1 MKRLS
6 PFWTVIVS
14 LLLIC
19 IALNIV
25 FLVIPVYEIEMVEIR
40 TSHIPTFQERYK
52 NPYQ

>member
-14 LLLIC
+14 LLLIS

-25 FLVIPVYEIEMVEIR
+25 FLVIPVYEIEMVELS
-40 TSHIPTFQERYK
+40 TSHIPTFDYT
-52 NPYQ
+52 Y